1 MTIFKG
7 LEDIVQ
13 KDFPLGPMTT
23 FGVGGKARYFV
34 RPRTED
40 QLRETIERCG
50 KKKLDIH
57 AIGRG
62 SNVLVRDEGVKGA
75 VIQLDPKAFG
85 RITIEE
91 DLLRVGAAAPLPK
104 VVAEA
109 ARHSLSG
116 VECLVGIP
124 GTAGGGVR
132 MNAGGAYG
140 DIGQTVERIKVM
152 DAHGETFYRERE
164 DLAFGYRTSNV
175 SARFILEVEL
185 RLLPDS
191 VPAIN
196 KRMKKIW
203 IAKKNSQ
210 PMSAATAGCAF
221 KNPRGL
227 AAGLLIEQAGLK
239 GTAVGGAAVSR
250 KHANFIVIR
259 DKKKT
264 KAADVLALI
273 ELVRKAVKD
282 RFDVYLELEIE
293 VWP

>member
-1 MTIFKG
+1 MTTFKG
-7 LEDIVQ
+7 LDDIVRE
-13 KDFPLGPMTT
+13 DFPLGSMTT
-23 FGVGGKARYFV
+23 FGVGGKAQYFV

-40 QLRETIERCG
+40 ELRETVERCA
-50 KKKLDIH
+50 KKRLNIYT
-57 AIGRG
+57 IGRG
-62 SNVLVRDEGVKGA
+62 SNVLVRDEGVEGA
-75 VIQLDPKAFG
+75 VIQLDPKGFG
-85 RITIEE
+85 RIGVEE
-91 DLLRVGAAAPLPK
+91 DLLRAGAAAPLSK

-116 VECLVGIP
+116 IECLVGIP
-124 GTAGGGVR
+124 GSVGGGVR

-140 DIGQTVERIKVM
+140 DIGQTVERVKVM
-152 DAHGETFYRERE
+152 DAHGETFHRERE

-175 SARFILEVEL
+175 SARFILEAEL
-185 RLLPDS
+185 RLLADS
-191 VPAIN
+191 VSAIS
-196 KRMKKIW
+196 KRMKTIW

-227 AAGLLIEQAGLK
+227 AAGLLIDQAGLK
-239 GTAVGGAAVSR
+239 GTAVGGAAVSH
-250 KHANFIVIR
+250 KHANYIVVKDR
-259 DKKKT
+259 KKT
-264 KAADVLALI
+264 KAADVLDLI